1 MAVILSG
8 LLFKCPES
16 TLSRM
21 NRELV
26 FGLSGVTS
34 AGIILS
40 VGPFKRET
48 ICLLVALIA
57 AGLHFFRNGCGERA
71 SGSTRKCK
79 FFSFFE
85 PRIFTPHLGIGF
97 CLMGKVGRLDSARWP
112 RRLRCLKFY
121 FVKTFSV
128 NFFELLTKC
137 GCY

>member
-1 MAVILSG
+1 M
-8 LLFKCPES
+8 PES
-16 TLSRM
+16 TLSGM

-48 ICLLVALIA
+48 ICLLAALIA
-57 AGLHFFRNGCGERA
+57 AGLHFFRNGRGKRA

-85 PRIFTPHLGIGF
+85 PRIFTPHLRIGF
-97 CLMGKVGRLDSARWP
+97 SLMGKVGRLASAWWP
-112 RRLRCLKFY
+112 RRLRCMYLAQIP
-121 FVKTFSV
+121 
-128 NFFELLTKC
+128 FFRDKHCQLLLCSHLMETNC
-137 GCY
+137 SNVLY